1 MRGFL
6 TTTGL
11 LSALA
16 CTPKTGSIVID
27 DTSSQNN
34 HTGGDSP
41 IETGDTAF
49 DDGRI
54 WPGEEWTE
62 GDPETHGVDDKALE
76 RLQEYVFRS
85 SHNSQ
90 ALVVIKD
97 GVLVGEFYSDKR
109 DKDSLVTTWSM
120 AKSLLSAL
128 YGVGLREELL
138 DLDQP
143 IGSYISEWSTGPNAE
158 VTIRHLLEMRS
169 GMEANESNPNG
180 IYSDTKD
187 QLAYSLDRTLAWTPG
202 QSFNY
207 VNEDSMVLG
216 EVLSR
221 ALGEEFDQIA
231 RTELFD
237 PIGMEAVWWKDNANH
252 TLSYCCI
259 DSTARDLARFGLL
272 YARDGVWKGQQL
284 IPSDFVKESTREVG
298 NGTYYGLHWWTFGK
312 VYAALGINGQNLYV
326 YPKKDLVVLRF
337 GNYTKEGKDPIRR
350 GGNWHNTDD
359 SGDMDG
365 NRLYNL
371 VVDLVD

>member
-1 MRGFL
+1 MHRLVYIGGFL
-6 TTTGL
+6 G
-11 LSALA
+11 ALA
-16 CTPKTGSIVID
+16 CSSKTGSSLID
-27 DTSSQNN
+27 DTAEKTT
-34 HTGGDSP
+34 HTGEDTP
-41 IETGDTAF
+41 FETGDSGF

-54 WPGEEWTE
+54 WPGEQWVE
-62 GDPETHGVDDKALE
+62 GDPETYGVDTTALE

-85 SHNSQ
+85 NHNSQ
-90 ALVVIKD
+90 ALIVIKD

-109 DKDSLVTTWSM
+109 NKDSLVTTWSV

-128 YGVGLREELL
+128 YGVGIREEVL
-138 DLDQP
+138 DLDQS
-143 IGSYISEWSTGPNAE
+143 IGSYITEWSTGPNTD

-169 GMEANESNPNG
+169 GMEPNESNPNG
-180 IYSDTKD
+180 LYGDTKD
-187 QLAYSLDRTLAWTPG
+187 QLAYSLDRTVEWTPG

-221 ALGEEFDQIA
+221 AFEKDFDHLA
-231 RTELFD
+231 TTELFE
-237 PIGMEAVWWKDNANH
+237 PLGMEAVWWKDNADH

-259 DSTARDLARFGLL
+259 DTTARDLARFGLL
-272 YARDGVWKGQQL
+272 FSRDGSWKGQQL
-284 IPSDFVKESTREVG
+284 IPSDFVNESTREVG

-312 VYAALGINGQNLYV
+312 VFAALGYDGQYLYV

-337 GNYTKEGKDPIRR
+337 GNYTKEGKDAIRR

-365 NRLYNL
+365 NRLYSL
-371 VVDLVD
+371 VVELVD

>member
-1 MRGFL
+1 MRAFL
-6 TTTGL
+6 FTTGL
-11 LSALA
+11 FGSLA
-16 CTPKTGSIVID
+16 CTPKSGSILID
-27 DTSSQNN
+27 DTSNQAIE
-34 HTGGDSP
+34 TGEDTP
-41 IETGDTAF
+41 IETGDSTF

-62 GDPETHGVDDKALE
+62 GDPEAYDVDDKALE
-76 RLQEYVFRS
+76 RLQEYVFRAD
-85 SHNSQ
+85 HNSQ
-90 ALVVIKD
+90 ALLVIKD

-109 DKDSLVTTWSM
+109 NKDSLVTTWSV

-128 YGVGLREELL
+128 YGVGLREEVLEL
-138 DLDQP
+138 DDG
-143 IGSYISEWSTGPNAE
+143 IGSYISEWSTGPNAAI
-158 VTIRHLLEMRS
+158 TIRHLLEMRS

-180 IYSDTKD
+180 IYGDTKD
-187 QLAYSLDRTLAWTPG
+187 QLAYSLDRTLEWTPG
-202 QSFNY
+202 QIFNY

-221 ALGEEFDQIA
+221 AFEEEFDQIA
-231 RTELFD
+231 QNELFD
-237 PIGMEAVWWKDNANH
+237 PLGMEAVWWKDNANH

-272 YARDGVWKGQQL
+272 YARDGAWKGQQL

-312 VYAALGINGQNLYV
+312 VYAALGYDGQYLYV

-350 GGNWHNTDD
+350 AGNWHNTDD

-365 NRLYNL
+365 NRLYSL